1 MEDILTMYN
10 NEILIAA
17 SWAKTGKMKTA
28 GVQVMS
34 LRALEATGPL
44 PLGHS
49 IPHWI
54 RSLNAYSYSTANI
67 FFYYNWNNFLY
78 LFWGCFFIINS
89 FNGNIS
95 SSQTQTIQTNSVMP
109 VICSEEDRKA
119 SEVGRLFA

>member
-1 MEDILTMYN
+1 MYN

-49 IPHWI
+49 IPH
-54 RSLNAYSYSTANI
+54 
-67 FFYYNWNNFLY
+67 
-78 LFWGCFFIINS
+78 
-89 FNGNIS
+89 
-95 SSQTQTIQTNSVMP
+95 
-109 VICSEEDRKA
+109 
-119 SEVGRLFA
+119 